1 MADKATLNLRQSHA
15 IIMPSCGLDTFKIM
29 GASPI
34 HSQPG
39 CIITTLKIIVL
50 CIITLKCRDC
60 TSPANLS
67 PDVLYIANSLLTDI
81 FYLDRRYLSV
91 VKKYCRMKSQLKE

>member
-1 MADKATLNLRQSHA
+1 MLSVLSGRQGDSKPAAVSRDYNAFLWTRYFQNH
-15 IIMPSCGLDTFKIM
+15 

-50 CIITLKCRDC
+50 CIITLKNAE
-60 TSPANLS
+60 T
-67 PDVLYIANSLLTDI
+67 VLVQLIYRLM
-81 FYLDRRYLSV
+81 
-91 VKKYCRMKSQLKE
+91 YCI